1 MRCATGAAA
10 ACWRSRRSPTSC
22 GARRSSGCRSSRCT
36 PRPSSRAC
44 ADLCV
49 LFLDAKGIVGAR
61 GHEVTPLQRVLI
73 AQQACVLVLN
83 LDLAL
88 YDGFENIVVYP
99 DEFLPGWE
107 WEDEAG
113 VVHKHDEPLA
123 GEAMPNGPVVLSWP
137 DVEAAADWH
146 ASGMNLVV
154 HEFAHKID
162 MATGDA
168 NGCPPLPP
176 DMPARRVDGSARGG
190 LRRLRRCA
198 WSAASARRST
208 TTLPRARASSSPCS
222 PRCSSRTRRCCS
234 TSTRGLRAVPA
245 LLPPGSRRRAPSC
258 CSIRCRPRARPA
270 SGGLR
275 AALTRC

>member
-1 MRCATGAAA
+1 MFDALRNWRRRRVLARAAIPDALWREALGALPFLASYDEA
-10 ACWRSRRSPTSC
+10 ER
-22 GARRSSGCRSSRCT
+22 ARL
-36 PRPSSRAC
+36 RA
-44 ADLCV
+44 LCV

-61 GHEVTPLQRVLI
+61 GHEVTPLQRVMI

-99 DEFLPGWE
+99 GEFVPGWT

-113 VVHKHDEPLA
+113 VVHAHDEPLA
-123 GEAMPNGPVVLSWP
+123 GEAMPHGPVVLSWP
-137 DVEAAADWH
+137 DVAAAADWH

-176 DMPARRVDGSARGG
+176 DMPVAAWTRTLAAAYDDFCARVDRDGDTAIDPYAAESPGEFFAVLSEVFFAEPRLLRETYPAVYAQFARFYRQDPAARGG
-190 LRRLRRCA
+190 
-198 WSAASARRST
+198 AR
-208 TTLPRARASSSPCS
+208 
-222 PRCSSRTRRCCS
+222 
-234 TSTRGLRAVPA
+234 G
-245 LLPPGSRRRAPSC
+245 
-258 CSIRCRPRARPA
+258 
-270 SGGLR
+270 
-275 AALTRC
+275 